1 MRPALRITTYIP
13 CSAGR
18 TFRTSFEEGRLTK
31 LRQHTWQS
39 TPKAQ
44 IATAFCFAFLLIARF
59 AGSASAQEV
68 PELQIHSTA
77 YIVIDADTGEIF
89 AQKNAHDH
97 RAMASLTKVF
107 TATEALHR
115 AALDRQIT
123 TEDSDVF
130 DDSSTRVGF
139 GAGETFSMEDLLY
152 GMLLPSGN
160 DAAHAIARDLGTE
173 PGDSADAGYDRFI
186 SWMNERIKRM
196 GLADTNLVN
205 AHGWGVPN
213 HYSSAYDLATF
224 MRYAVQSPEFLN
236 VISTSNYTTANG
248 YSFGNTNKLLNTYG
262 DLIGGKTGYD
272 DDAGYC
278 LIEVAQR
285 DGNTMISVTLDGV
298 APDDWYDDN
307 RVLLDY
313 AFDQKAARGGQIEG
327 EVAAYN
333 NPDVALLSS
342 ASSAGGVLG
351 TGVQVAAQ
359 PESTTET
366 KDVASQP
373 VQPDQSAESSE
384 VAATASGKG
393 LPGFELSLVL
403 ALLIAFGFAF
413 LRGRDLFLHAQ
424 TKVPPA
430 APVASKPTP
439 VTEPAVVAKEPASE
453 IISTPITNET

>member
-1 MRPALRITTYIP
+1 MRRALRITTFDP
-13 CSAGR
+13 RAAR
-18 TFRTSFEEGRLTK
+18 RDFRTSFEEGRLTK
-31 LRQHTWQS
+31 RRQHTSHS
-39 TPKAQ
+39 TPKHQ
-44 IATAFCFAFLLIARF
+44 LLTALCFALLLVTRF

-139 GAGETFSMEDLLY
+139 GAGETFSLEDLLY

-173 PGDSADAGYDRFI
+173 PGDSGEAGYDRFI
-186 SWMNERIKRM
+186 SWMNERIKLM
-196 GLADTNLVN
+196 GLTDTNLVN

-327 EVAAYN
+327 DVAAYT

-351 TGVQVAAQ
+351 TGVQVATQ
-359 PESTTET
+359 PEPTTES

-373 VQPDQSAESSE
+373 VQSDQAAESSE

-393 LPGFELSLVL
+393 LPGFELSLLL

-413 LRGRDLFLHAQ
+413 LRGRDLYLHAQ
-424 TKVPPA
+424 TKAPPA
-430 APVASKPTP
+430 TPKPAPVAEAVSANEMKVDISSKP
-439 VTEPAVVAKEPASE
+439 VTTEQ
-453 IISTPITNET
+453 

>member
-31 LRQHTWQS
+31 RRQHTWQS

-44 IATAFCFAFLLIARF
+44 IATAFCFAFLLIARL

-68 PELQIHSTA
+68 PDLQIHSTA
-77 YIVIDADTGEIF
+77 YIVIDADSGEIF

-123 TEDSDVF
+123 TEASDVF

-313 AFDQKAARGGQIEG
+313 AFDQKSARGGQIEG

-342 ASSAGGVLG
+342 ASSAGGVFG

-359 PESTTET
+359 PGSTTET

-373 VQPDQSAESSE
+373 VPPDQSAESSE

-430 APVASKPTP
+430 APVDSKPTP
-439 VTEPAVVAKEPASE
+439 VTEPAVVTKEPASE

>member
-1 MRPALRITTYIP
+1 
-13 CSAGR
+13 
-18 TFRTSFEEGRLTK
+18 LTK
-31 LRQHTWQS
+31 PRHDTWHS
-39 TPKAQ
+39 GPKHQ
-44 IATAFCFAFLLIARF
+44 LATALCFTLLLIVRF

-68 PELQIHSTA
+68 PDLQIHSSA

-186 SWMNERIKRM
+186 SWMNERIKLM
-196 GLADTNLVN
+196 GLQDTNLVN

-224 MRYAVQSPEFLN
+224 MRYAVQSPEFLT
-236 VISTSNYTTANG
+236 VISTSSYTTANG

-285 DGNTMISVTLDGV
+285 DGNTMISVTLDGI

-327 EVAAYN
+327 DVAAYT
-333 NPDVALLSS
+333 NPDIAMLSS

-351 TGVQVAAQ
+351 TGVQVALQ
-359 PESTTET
+359 PQPTTET
-366 KDVASQP
+366 SDVGSQP
-373 VQPDQSAESSE
+373 VQSDQAAESSE

-393 LPGFELSLVL
+393 LPGLELSLLL

-413 LRGRDLFLHAQ
+413 LRGRDLYFNAQ
-424 TKVPPA
+424 TTVPPTARLVPTIVA
-430 APVASKPTP
+430 AAEPVVIAS
-439 VTEPAVVAKEPASE
+439 EPARETA
-453 IISTPITNET
+453 STPITTEP